1 MITKLFF
8 YILSPI
14 LLILIIYGFQLHTTN
29 GFEKNYFTKLS
40 DSQKIEY
47 RSIKS
52 LFEDKKNNI
61 YNDINFPC
69 KKWNNKINLKSE
81 KKYESCEKKFK
92 KSLIILGDSHGLD
105 VFNSISKVTKYDFV
119 YGIGTPGCRVFNQS
133 KCNYEDYFNF
143 IKKNKNSIQ
152 LVLFVHQGSD
162 YLNSDKFFDL
172 NMKKYNETLRFLNR
186 MSKDLK
192 VVWFGVNPEPRI
204 NSTYLLKKQDLERF
218 ENKQIYNLDK
228 YLKKQNNMEFE
239 YFSRIDQM
247 NYKYLNDFKVNS
259 NYTYSDGIIGAIMEN
274 FILEEKFSYQK
285 I

>member
-1 MITKLFF
+1 MVFIKYNNFEINHYLKFLIFCSTIIIAYLSWKFIELPFRNEKKIDNKLFF

-29 GFEKNYFTKLS
+29 GFEKNYFNKLS

-81 KKYESCEKKFK
+81 KQYESCEKKFK

-105 VFNSISKVTKYDFV
+105 VFNSISKVIEYDFV
-119 YGIGTPGCRVFNQS
+119 YGIGTPGCRVFNQT

-143 IKKNKNSIQ
+143 IKKIKIQ
-152 LVLFVHQGSD
+152 
-162 YLNSDKFFDL
+162 
-172 NMKKYNETLRFLNR
+172 
-186 MSKDLK
+186 
-192 VVWFGVNPEPRI
+192 
-204 NSTYLLKKQDLERF
+204 
-218 ENKQIYNLDK
+218 
-228 YLKKQNNMEFE
+228 
-239 YFSRIDQM
+239 FS
-247 NYKYLNDFKVNS
+247 
-259 NYTYSDGIIGAIMEN
+259 
-274 FILEEKFSYQK
+274 
-285 I
+285 